1 MCQIGDGYGGSEIKL
16 PGSYTKQECI
26 DKVRLQYPKANGAKM
41 SRRWATHYFGLCYAE
56 FGMKGWDRGIEQPL
70 GSGQKW
76 ESCMFVLNVSDVIT
90 TTTAKPTTTERP
102 GIEIYRL

>member
-1 MCQIGDGYGGSEIKL
+1 MGDGYGGSEIKL
-16 PGSYTKQECI
+16 RGGFTKQECI

-41 SRRWATHYFGLCYAE
+41 SRVRAYISVYTCYAE
-56 FGMKGWDRGIEQPL
+56 FGMKGW

>member
-16 PGSYTKQECI
+16 PGSYTKQKCI

-56 FGMKGWDRGIEQPL
+56 FGMKGWGKGIEQPL

-76 ESCMFVLNVSDVIT
+76 ESNFFSVLVSKKQST
-90 TTTAKPTTTERP
+90 
-102 GIEIYRL
+102 

>member
-1 MCQIGDGYGGSEIKL
+1 MGDGYGGSEIKL
-16 PGSYTKQECI
+16 RGGYTKQECI

-41 SRRWATHYFGLCYAE
+41 SRMWPTHYFGLCYAE
-56 FGMKGWDRGIEQPL
+56 FGMKGWGRGIEQPL